1 MKDSSPYL
9 CRQFDRRPQPHLTD
23 PTMLKTSIDLICI
36 QGQRAF
42 DFTKVVLSLGIALCL
57 LVPSVEAEPNPSWH
71 RVLEGFVDGLVT
83 TGLDQDAVA
92 GAVVVIVSGNDVILS
107 KGYRLADART
117 GRLMTPED
125 DIVPLAS
132 VTKVFTALAVLQLAR
147 DGRLALDDPIAKHL
161 PDLKL
166 HQPFGDI
173 RIIHL
178 LSHTAGLEDR
188 YRGYFA
194 DHGNGADASRLDH
207 ISAVLPAQVR
217 PPEDVISYSNASYV
231 LLGEI
236 VARVSGQPFETYLAE
251 AILAP
256 MGVDDPHFMHDQR
269 SSGSISPFHVWQV
282 GRHKAIEPEPFP
294 AIHTPS
300 GGLALTG
307 RDMVRVMQLLLRT
320 GSAHTGAAPTASLVA
335 DMKRSAWP
343 GRPAFAGRTLGYW
356 TEIWA
361 GQQVY
366 HHGGTHFGF
375 HTNMTLVPALD
386 IGIFVAA
393 NGPSGSS
400 LMALPRRLLREI
412 VAPHARPVASRVV
425 CDAVC
430 LRVHEGRYITTRRNE
445 TGLDRILVPY
455 QTAFTVRAMEN
466 NALMVSGLGHS
477 RRFEAIGKDVFE
489 SPEGDTR
496 LGFRRNEVGHIVG
509 AYLNGGIH
517 SFDTLDFWHTA
528 TSLES
533 ASWAAVIGSL
543 LCLAGA
549 VSSWR
554 TRRCIL
560 SLPLCQAVLWISII
574 LGFMEILDQITH
586 GDELSRL
593 ASPSAGLWAMT
604 ILYGIGV
611 ASVLLITFWLLFTPS
626 KKRIVKTE
634 RLAVLSALPFF
645 VWSLFAAWKWN
656 LPTASL
662 TW

>member
-1 MKDSSPYL
+1 M
-9 CRQFDRRPQPHLTD
+9 
-23 PTMLKTSIDLICI
+23 
-36 QGQRAF
+36 
-42 DFTKVVLSLGIALCL
+42 
-57 LVPSVEAEPNPSWH
+57 
-71 RVLEGFVDGLVT
+71 DGLVT

-125 DIVPLAS
+125 DVVPLAS
-132 VTKVFTALAVLQLAR
+132 ATKVFTALAVLRLAR
-147 DGRLALDDPIAKHL
+147 DGGLALDDPIAKHL

-166 HQPFGDI
+166 HQRFGDI

-194 DHGNGADASRLDH
+194 DHGNRADTSRLDH

-256 MGVDDPHFMHDQR
+256 MGVDDPHFMHEQR
-269 SSGSISPFHVWQV
+269 SEGSISPFHVWQA
-282 GRHKAIEPEPFP
+282 GSYKAFEPEPFP

-307 RDMVRVMQLLLRT
+307 AEMGRVMQSLLRHN
-320 GSAHTGAAPTASLVA
+320 SEVAGAAPTDKVTA
-335 DMKRSAWP
+335 DMSRAAWP
-343 GRPAFAGRTLGYW
+343 GQLAFAGRTLGFW
-356 TEIWA
+356 TETWA

-400 LMALPRRLLREI
+400 LMALPRRFLREI
-412 VAPHARPVASRVV
+412 VAPHARPVANRAV

-430 LRVHEGRYITTRRNE
+430 LRVYEGRYITSRRNE

-455 QTAFTVRAMEN
+455 QTAFTVSAMEN

-477 RRFEAIGKDVFE
+477 RRFEAIGEDVFE

-496 LGFRRNEVGHIVG
+496 LGFRRNEIGHVVG

-549 VSSWR
+549 VLSWR

-560 SLPLCQAVLWISII
+560 SVPLCHAALWIGIMF
-574 LGFMEILDQITH
+574 GFVEILDQITH

-593 ASPSAGLWAMT
+593 ASPGAGLWAMT
-604 ILYGIGV
+604 ILYGVGV

-626 KKRIVKTE
+626 KKRIVKTG